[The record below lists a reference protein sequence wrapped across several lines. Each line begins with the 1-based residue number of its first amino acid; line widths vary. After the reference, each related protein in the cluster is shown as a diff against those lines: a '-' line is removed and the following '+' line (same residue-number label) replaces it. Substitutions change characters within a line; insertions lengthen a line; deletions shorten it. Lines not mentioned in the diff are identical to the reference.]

1 MNFEATSI
9 FDFLNGHFDQPT
21 HFIASMITLF
31 HKFFC
36 EKYESLLEISPEES
50 AKTENLT
57 NISAEP
63 MKELKFFIMIV
74 LQSMIYYYG
83 GLLEKKM
90 QENPNEMYDFI
101 LEKVISKEIHNI
113 LVHSYNI
120 SNSTDYIR
128 YKQIIESLFDIS
140 CSDLQIDSYF
150 CLDNKNDHN
159 GYDFPISQLKQIQEM
174 FTPMKKLEII
184 SETTDNICASVDEY

>member
-1 MNFEATSI
+1 
-9 FDFLNGHFDQPT
+9 
-21 HFIASMITLF
+21 
-31 HKFFC
+31 
-36 EKYESLLEISPEES
+36 
-50 AKTENLT
+50 
-57 NISAEP
+57 
-63 MKELKFFIMIV
+63 
-74 LQSMIYYYG
+74 MIYYYG